1 MSSRS
6 KAEFI
11 IRRIEE
17 EGPKL
22 SPRVKELIKRVIEEA
37 EKELGTPSVSASP
50 DTQRVDP
57 EVITYVSRKPGL
69 LRLLKILHD
78 EGPKY
83 TRELLGKLKMW
94 EDGQRLIREAENLGL
109 IKRKWQLCPGSETFR
124 RRCLYNYITSKGIE
138 VLRRLGYV
146 E

>member
-50 DTQRVDP
+50 DTLTIDK
-57 EVITYVSRKPGL
+57 EVIEEVVRRPGL
-69 LRLLKILHD
+69 IRLLRILK

-83 TRELLGKLKMW
+83 TRELLSELKMW
-94 EDGQRLIREAENLGL
+94 EDGQRLIKIAANLGL
-109 IKRKWQLCPGSETFR
+109 IKRKWMLCPGSENFR
-124 RRCLYNYITSKGIE
+124 RKCLYNYITSKGE
-138 VLRRLGYV
+138 EALRRLGYIK
-146 E
+146 

>member
-37 EKELGTPSVSASP
+37 EKELGTPSVSGEA
-50 DTQRVDP
+50 DTLTIDKEILE
-57 EVITYVSRKPGL
+57 EVVRRPGL
-69 LRLLKILHD
+69 IKLLLILY
-78 EGPKY
+78 EGPRY
-83 TRELLGKLKMW
+83 TRELLGLLKMW
-94 EDGQRLIREAENLGL
+94 EDGQRLIKIAANYGL
-109 IKRKWQLCPGSETFR
+109 IRRKWGLCPGSETFR